1 MCGLLRVDCACITG
15 AVTRQLQF
23 SPLAEHHSERVV
35 QVYTHIIVSPM
46 AARVFIKNGALS
58 RSCQVPER
66 IDFRHVADEVLR
78 HLVGVRICNII
89 ATIKTRPNGRE
100 RKEPPPSPRVTFW
113 PS

>member
-23 SPLAEHHSERVV
+23 SPLAEHLSERVV
-35 QVYTHIIVSPM
+35 QVYTNIVSPM

-78 HLVGVRICNII
+78 HLVRVRIYVI
-89 ATIKTRPNGRE
+89 
-100 RKEPPPSPRVTFW
+100 
-113 PS
+113 